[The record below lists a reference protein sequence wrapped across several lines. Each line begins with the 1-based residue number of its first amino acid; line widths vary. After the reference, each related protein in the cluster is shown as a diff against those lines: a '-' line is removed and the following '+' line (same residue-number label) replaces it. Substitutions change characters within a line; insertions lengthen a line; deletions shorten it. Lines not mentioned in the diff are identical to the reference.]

1 MNFLSKESKLKIF
14 RAIVSLGVFDNLF
27 ESQKIIEFLNSI
39 WELHSLPS
47 TDSRFK
53 DLKGDI
59 IQHIINNDD
68 WDLDTLFIDK
78 LSLLENDDIFQTF
91 IEKVVDPTF
100 YKTESELT
108 TIVDVINEHLNNEN
122 YELAIFSYTE
132 NGLPKYL
139 VTPIAGAKL
148 SVDFPINTIPFFV
161 DKNPTGYT
169 NKISSHKK
177 PTQYPA
183 FILVADQW
191 DDFGVKSSFDLF
203 YYENLDNPKHIG
215 PVKIIHKTEC
225 SYAEVDKSGYRTQNY
240 IPDKF
245 TILTDCCSL
254 GQTKQY
260 YDSIKNIFPKE
271 YKSILWALQDAAMYS
286 EIEDNFSQHRQFSSL
301 IRENVAEQILRQEK
315 YIIAGQNIQS
325 RYQFSYKFTPKYTT
339 DSVTFD
345 FKFDKDEILPNRIY
359 ALIGENGVGKTQ
371 FITTLPLDIANKK
384 SSLFSPHIPIF
395 SKIIAISN
403 SYYDNFTISKSTASF
418 NYVYCGL
425 SKLVK
430 GERETL
436 SPLALKQRLHKS
448 CKDIQKKERT
458 ISLKKILSK
467 ILHKDVIDN
476 LFISDEADKLV
487 FQFGNIA
494 SICNRISSGQNTLMY
509 ILCDVVSNIRY
520 DSLLLFDEPETH
532 LHPNAITTLMTAIN
546 ELLNEYQSYCIIST
560 HSPLIIRELLSRS
573 VYIMERNANYPS
585 VKKIGL
591 ESFGEN
597 LTTLTEEIFGNKE
610 VEKYYK
616 NKIQELIDIGYTY
629 EDIIELLESKD
640 IPLNL
645 NITIYIKNLIE
656 TPNEKN

>member
-14 RAIVSLGVFDNLF
+14 RAIVSLGIFDNLF

-215 PVKIIHKTEC
+215 PVKIIHKTEY
-225 SYAEVDKSGYRTQNY
+225 SYAV
-240 IPDKF
+240 
-245 TILTDCCSL
+245 L
-254 GQTKQY
+254 
-260 YDSIKNIFPKE
+260 
-271 YKSILWALQDAAMYS
+271 
-286 EIEDNFSQHRQFSSL
+286 
-301 IRENVAEQILRQEK
+301 
-315 YIIAGQNIQS
+315 
-325 RYQFSYKFTPKYTT
+325 
-339 DSVTFD
+339 
-345 FKFDKDEILPNRIY
+345 
-359 ALIGENGVGKTQ
+359 
-371 FITTLPLDIANKK
+371 
-384 SSLFSPHIPIF
+384 
-395 SKIIAISN
+395 
-403 SYYDNFTISKSTASF
+403 
-418 NYVYCGL
+418 
-425 SKLVK
+425 
-430 GERETL
+430 
-436 SPLALKQRLHKS
+436 
-448 CKDIQKKERT
+448 
-458 ISLKKILSK
+458 
-467 ILHKDVIDN
+467 
-476 LFISDEADKLV
+476 
-487 FQFGNIA
+487 
-494 SICNRISSGQNTLMY
+494 
-509 ILCDVVSNIRY
+509 
-520 DSLLLFDEPETH
+520 
-532 LHPNAITTLMTAIN
+532 
-546 ELLNEYQSYCIIST
+546 
-560 HSPLIIRELLSRS
+560 
-573 VYIMERNANYPS
+573 
-585 VKKIGL
+585 
-591 ESFGEN
+591 
-597 LTTLTEEIFGNKE
+597 
-610 VEKYYK
+610 
-616 NKIQELIDIGYTY
+616 
-629 EDIIELLESKD
+629 
-640 IPLNL
+640 
-645 NITIYIKNLIE
+645 
-656 TPNEKN
+656 